1 MPFTLLKR
9 VLESVLKE
17 HKLTSNIDAYRIF
30 NLWGGIAGPTVAT
43 HSRPVRLNGDI
54 LYVEVDDPIWLSQLR
69 YMKQEILQEIDKQI
83 KPGTFR
89 DLKLFL
95 K

>member
-1 MPFTLLKR
+1 MSFTPLKR

-17 HKLTSNIDAYRIF
+17 HKLTSDIEAYRVF
-30 NLWGGIAGPTVAT
+30 AQWGEIAGPAVAT
-43 HSRPVRLNGDI
+43 HCRPVRLNGDT
-54 LYVEVDDPIWLSQLR
+54 LYVEVDDPVWLAQLR
-69 YMKQEILQEIDKQI
+69 YMKEEILRKIDEQV
-83 KPGTFR
+83 KPGIFK

>member
-1 MPFTLLKR
+1 MSFTSLKQI
-9 VLESVLKE
+9 LESVLKE
-17 HKLTSNIDAYRIF
+17 HKLTSDIDAYRIF
-30 NLWGGIAGPTVAT
+30 SVWEEIAGPAVAK

-54 LYVEVDDPIWLSQLR
+54 LYIEVDDPIWLSQLR
-69 YMKQEILQEIDKQI
+69 YMKQDMLQKIDRRI
-83 KPGTFR
+83 KPGVFR

>member
-1 MPFTLLKR
+1 MPFTSLKR

-17 HKLTSNIDAYRIF
+17 HRLTSDIEAYRVF
-30 NLWGGIAGPTVAT
+30 ALWGKIAGPTVAT
-43 HSRPVRLNGDI
+43 HSRPVRLNGDV
-54 LYVEVDDPIWLSQLR
+54 LYVEVDDPVWLSQLR
-69 YMKQEILQEIDKQI
+69 YMKQDILGKIDELI
-83 KPGTFR
+83 KPGTFK

>member
-1 MPFTLLKR
+1 MPFTSLKQI
-9 VLESVLKE
+9 LESVLKE
-17 HKLTSNIDAYRIF
+17 HKLTADIEAYRVF
-30 NLWGGIAGPTVAT
+30 TVWAEIAGPMVAN
-43 HSRPVRLNGDI
+43 HSRPARLHGDT

-69 YMKQEILQEIDKQI
+69 YMKRDILSKIDRRT
-83 KPGTFR
+83 KPGTFK

>member
-1 MPFTLLKR
+1 MSFTSLKQ

-17 HKLTSNIDAYRIF
+17 HKLTSDIDAYQIF
-30 NLWGGIAGPTVAT
+30 SVWAEIAGPTVAN
-43 HSRPVRLNGDI
+43 HSRPIRLNGDI

-69 YMKQEILQEIDKQI
+69 YMKQDMLQKIDKRI
-83 KPGTFR
+83 KPGVFR

>member
-1 MPFTLLKR
+1 MPFVSLKQ

-17 HKLTSNIDAYRIF
+17 RKFTSNIDAYKVF
-30 NLWGGIAGPTVAT
+30 SFWDEIAGPVVAN

-69 YMKQEILQEIDKQI
+69 YMKRDILQKIDKRT
-83 KPGTFR
+83 KPGTFK

>member
-1 MPFTLLKR
+1 MPFVSLKQ

-17 HKLTSNIDAYRIF
+17 HKLTSDIDAYKIF
-30 NLWGGIAGPTVAT
+30 SVWAEIAGPMVAK
-43 HSRPVRLNGDI
+43 HSRPVRLNGNI
-54 LYVEVDDPIWLSQLR
+54 LYVEVDDPIWLAQLR
-69 YMKQEILQEIDKQI
+69 YMKQDMLQKIDRRI
-83 KPGTFR
+83 KPGVFK

>member
-1 MPFTLLKR
+1 MPFTPLKR

-17 HKLTSNIDAYRIF
+17 HKLTSDVEAYRVF
-30 NLWGGIAGPTVAT
+30 TQWEHIAGPAVAT
-43 HSRPVRLNGDI
+43 HCRPARITGDT
-54 LYVEVDDPIWLSQLR
+54 LYVEVDDPVWLAQLR
-69 YMKQEILQEIDKQI
+69 YMKQEILKNIDEQV
-83 KPGTFR
+83 KPGTFK

>member
-1 MPFTLLKR
+1 MPFVSLKN

-17 HKLTSNIDAYRIF
+17 CKLDADIDAYKVF
-30 NLWGGIAGPTVAT
+30 SCWGEIAGPIVAN
-43 HSRPVRLNGDI
+43 HSRPVRLNGDV

-69 YMKQEILQEIDKQI
+69 YMKRDILQKIDKRT
-83 KPGTFR
+83 KPGTFK
-89 DLKLFL
+89 DLKFFL

>member
-1 MPFTLLKR
+1 MSFTSLKQ

-17 HKLTSNIDAYRIF
+17 HKLTADIDAYRIF
-30 NLWGGIAGPTVAT
+30 TVWEEIAGPMVAK
-43 HSRPVRLNGDI
+43 HSRPARLNGNI

-69 YMKQEILQEIDKQI
+69 YMKQDMLQKIDRRI
-83 KPGTFR
+83 KPGVFK

>member
-1 MPFTLLKR
+1 MPFTPLKR

-17 HKLTSNIDAYRIF
+17 HKLTSDVEAYRVF
-30 NLWGGIAGPTVAT
+30 THWGQIAGPAVAT
-43 HSRPVRLNGDI
+43 HCRPVRINGNI
-54 LYVEVDDPIWLSQLR
+54 LYVEVDDPVWLAQLR
-69 YMKQEILQEIDKQI
+69 YMKQDILSKIDEQI
-83 KPGTFR
+83 KPGIFK